1 MTDLL
6 VRHAAFGRTRR
17 RARLRRSV
25 MISADYLVDVHAH
38 FTTPHYVEVAK
49 AAGHV
54 SPAGM
59 PEAYWPQWTARQH
72 LDLMDEAGIGRAMLS
87 LSSPGVYFGDA
98 RAARSLAREVNEFCA
113 DVVRQY
119 PSRFGQF
126 ATLPLPDVDGSLTE
140 LEYCFDQLGADG
152 VVLLS
157 NHAGIRLGDKQ
168 FHPVLAELDRRGAVV
183 LQHPTT
189 VGAEHEGL
197 SCGRPQPMIEFLFET
212 ARTITDFILS
222 GAAEQFGRIRLI
234 VPHLGGVLPSLAE
247 RVELFRTIDGEPAD
261 RKTVAE
267 TLGRFYYDLAGTP
280 SKHQIAALTS
290 IAKPGRLLYG
300 SDYAWTR
307 REHDLR
313 LLTSLDVACDGCHA
327 GWRARTTHN
336 ANVLL
341 EQGR

>member
-1 MTDLL
+1 MASTD
-6 VRHAAFGRTRR
+6 
-17 RARLRRSV
+17 
-25 MISADYLVDVHAH
+25 DLVDVHAH

-54 SPAGM
+54 LPAGM
-59 PEAYWPQWTARQH
+59 PEAYWPQWTAREH
-72 LDLMDEAGIGRAMLS
+72 LDLMDEAGIGRAVLS
-87 LSSPGVYFGDA
+87 LSSPGVYFGDD

-113 DVVRQY
+113 EVVRQY
-119 PSRFGQF
+119 PRRFGQF

-140 LEYCFDQLGADG
+140 LAYCFDQLGVEG

-157 NHAGIRLGDKQ
+157 NHAGIRLGDKR

-183 LQHPTT
+183 LLHPT
-189 VGAEHEGL
+189 VCAGRDEL
-197 SCGRPQPMIEFLFET
+197 SCGRPQAMIEFLFET
-212 ARTITDFILS
+212 ARTVTDFILT

-247 RVELFRTIDGEPAD
+247 RIELFRTIDGERAD
-261 RKTVAE
+261 RTTVAE

-307 REHDLR
+307 REHVLR
-313 LLTSLDVACDGCHA
+313 LLTSLDVSFDGCNA
-327 GWRARTTHN
+327 GWRSRTTRN

-341 EQGR
+341 AQGR